1 MKSKMYSEFNR
12 DYDKVI
18 QDNAYNA
25 HYERPSL
32 QALLPE
38 LKDKNVL
45 DIGCGSGIYAEYL
58 IEHGASV
65 TAVDASTEMIELFKE
80 RLAEKATAYVH
91 DLNLPLVNEADESY
105 DLIIAPLM
113 IHYIKDINRLFKDLS
128 RVLKTGGEFI
138 FSTHHPAVDFQSSPS
153 GDYFQ
158 CELITEE
165 WDTVGRPVEVSF
177 YRRPLSDF
185 FAALSA
191 VGFAVL
197 ELSEGKPTE
206 QLREE
211 SPEAYERIATKPN
224 FIFVKA
230 KKL

>member
-1 MKSKMYSEFNR
+1 MKSKMYSEFSR

-38 LKDKNVL
+38 LNDKKVL
-45 DIGCGSGIYAEYL
+45 DIGCGSGVYAEYL

-65 TAVDASTEMIELFKE
+65 TAVDASAEMIELFKE
-80 RLAEKATAYVH
+80 RLSDKATAYVH
-91 DLNLPLVNEADESY
+91 DLNLPLLNEVDESY

-113 IHYIKDINRLFKDLS
+113 IHYIKDLNRLFKDLS
-128 RVLKTGGEFI
+128 RLLKPGGEFV

-158 CELITEE
+158 CEFITEE
-165 WDTVGRPVEVSF
+165 WDMIGQPVEVSF
-177 YRRPLSDF
+177 YRRPLSDLF
-185 FAALSA
+185 TALSSA
-191 VGFAVL
+191 GFAVL
-197 ELSEGKPTE
+197 NFSEGKA
-206 QLREE
+206 LEE
-211 SPEAYERIATKPN
+211 LKAISAKYYERLTTKPN